1 MVVAIGTNGDHH
13 WHKWWV
19 PLAQIVSAIVLW
31 HKWWW
36 PRAPYL
42 MKICRPESPMKV
54 NGASETIHHWHHFCH
69 WHQWWSLLC
78 LMDDVHLSTARHF
91 RYELRRKIFSSNL
104 DLERGRCAAHHNYY
118 WLCIRVIIIT
128 ICVNDH
134 WREWCHCCQW
144 RHDSVA
150 IAHWHHQL
158 SSFILANKS
167 PLNGV
172 IGRPFKWNH
181 WWPIAIWCT
190 IGTIWCIT
198 IGINGL
204 PLVPFLS
211 PFAIGTNGING
222 GNSESSCLWHF

>member
-1 MVVAIGTNGDHH
+1 
-13 WHKWWV
+13 
-19 PLAQIVSAIVLW
+19 
-31 HKWWW
+31 
-36 PRAPYL
+36 
-42 MKICRPESPMKV
+42 
-54 NGASETIHHWHHFCH
+54 
-69 WHQWWSLLC
+69 
-78 LMDDVHLSTARHF
+78 MDDVHLSTARHF
-91 RYELRRKIFSSNL
+91 RYELRRKIFSSN
-104 DLERGRCAAHHNYY
+104 LERGRCAAHHNYY

-204 PLVPFLS
+204 PLVSFCRHLPLVPMASMVGIPNHLVYDIFSFYPKMFLIEDEFS
-211 PFAIGTNGING
+211 NMSHKCCNMTLCWQFNV
-222 GNSESSCLWHF
+222 